1 MKNLH
6 KIASIFAFFI
16 GAMSVFAGSKV
27 LFGIDIK
34 DYNVL
39 NWLVL
44 YNVILGVISIVTSYL
59 IWKKNKL
66 SKSLILA
73 ILVLHSSI
81 LMYLYLFSE
90 IVASESIKAMSFRVS
105 IWITIFL
112 LTFNYKNLS
121 K

>member
-1 MKNLH
+1 MKNSY

-27 LFGIDIK
+27 LFGIDTK

-39 NWLVL
+39 KWLVF
-44 YNVILGVISIVTSYL
+44 YNVILGVISILTSYL

-66 SKSLILA
+66 SKSLIPT
-73 ILVLHSSI
+73 ILVLHSGI
-81 LMYLYLFSE
+81 LMYLYFFSE
-90 IVASESIKAMSFRVS
+90 IVATESIRAMVFRVS
-105 IWITIFL
+105 IWIFIFL
-112 LTFNYKNLS
+112 LTFNYKNFS